1 MHVCLVVFIYSFS
14 QLYCSTISKT
24 IDSLPVFFLHTSGHD
39 HGPAR
44 AQDLD
49 PVDAATDPAHAAVAT
64 AGTYTVL
71 I

>member
-24 IDSLPVFFLHTSGHD
+24 IDSLFFYTFSGHD
-39 HGPAR
+39 LGPAR
-44 AQDLD
+44 AQDPD
-49 PVDAATDPAHAAVAT
+49 PVDAATDHAHAAVAT